1 MKLLESSHFEAL
13 NSALSFDTG
22 QCRIVGRIESYSC
35 KMVGNDKRLFKQ
47 SLSSEP
53 GTSPND
59 LQALSPPQ
67 SIGCSSGASPSKDYS
82 RSSDDSSGHL
92 CDTISRKTLFYLI
105 GTLNASFLPDYDFSG
120 AKSDEFSK
128 EPSISVSTLS
138 LRLLLYTIDSSR
150 MWKDANTLEKM
161 MEKRSEWEKQE
172 NRQSKVK

>member
-1 MKLLESSHFEAL
+1 MKLLESSHFEAI

-47 SLSSEP
+47 SLNSEP
-53 GTSPND
+53 GTSPHD

-67 SIGCSSGASPSKDYS
+67 SIGGPNIPGASPSKDYS

-128 EPSISVSTLS
+128 EPSISVSIYRLS
-138 LRLLLYTIDSSR
+138 LFLFFLPFFKLYNRLINND
-150 MWKDANTLEKM
+150 E
-161 MEKRSEWEKQE
+161 
-172 NRQSKVK
+172 